1 MKLYDFDFIE
11 CYDEEANYDFDENQ
25 KKQIK
30 DLGDTSFS
38 PSLASSDVL
47 FTKFTTAFKHAS
59 FSHAL
64 IMMSIITC
72 ITDDHQATVFFA

>member
-25 KKQIK
+25 KKQIE

-38 PSLASSDVL
+38 QSLASSDVFYL
-47 FTKFTTAFKHAS
+47 QNSQLHSNMPAFPMH
-59 FSHAL
+59 
-64 IMMSIITC
+64 
-72 ITDDHQATVFFA
+72 

>member
-30 DLGDTSFS
+30 DLGDTSFLTS
-38 PSLASSDVL
+38 RDVFYL
-47 FTKFTTAFKHAS
+47 QNSQLHSNMPAFPMH
-59 FSHAL
+59 
-64 IMMSIITC
+64 
-72 ITDDHQATVFFA
+72 